1 MMKTAKNW
9 YSVELTKDYADIL
22 KDYLRK
28 VGVYFEP
35 SEAGNLIHFE
45 CYMTECECNDVNAF
59 LFNAVSKGAVNNEQ
73 PTA

>member
-1 MMKTAKNW
+1 MFASDKTW
-9 YSVELTKDYADIL
+9 YSVELSRPHAHSL

-28 VGVYFEP
+28 ARIYFEP

-45 CYMTECECNDVNAF
+45 CHMTAEECEFVNDF
-59 LFNAVSKGAVNNEQ
+59 LSKIAKGAVNNEQ